1 MDDALSVDVRN
12 AKSLFF
18 NLYLVEAY
26 SKKKIKFPA
35 LAEGG
40 EPENHEAPAKGSTL
54 SFGKLCPLGWEEE
67 VSQVLR
73 GVSDSKVPSEG

>member
-1 MDDALSVDVRN
+1 MSEMQNLY
-12 AKSLFF
+12 LFF

-40 EPENHEAPAKGSTL
+40 EPENHEAPAKGSTVIWKAL
-54 SFGKLCPLGWEEE
+54 PSGLGGGGE
-67 VSQVLR
+67 
-73 GVSDSKVPSEG
+73 PSSPGRE